1 MREMQRTEAVALTFS
16 EASSTIILYFQR
28 RAQRAKK
35 HVKSNK
41 GVSILEKRVLLKQ
54 YFGHDEF
61 RPGQEALID
70 ALTSGRDVL
79 GVMPTGAGKS
89 ICYQLPALMLPGIT
103 LVISP
108 LIALMKDQVSG
119 LAQAGIPAAYLNSAL
134 SADQYREVFRR
145 AREGAYKMIYVAP
158 ERLETAD
165 FQCFAQEAELSLVA
179 VDEAHCVSQWGQDFR
194 PSYLGIAEFVANLP
208 KRPAVG
214 AFTATA
220 TANVKADMEKLLGL
234 RTPVRITTGFD
245 RPNLYFE
252 VARPKSKDAW
262 LRAFLSEK
270 AGQNGIVYCATRKS
284 VETVCEKLQDSGIS
298 AVRYHAGLSDEER
311 RKNQDDFI
319 YDRAQIMVAT
329 NAFGMGIDKS
339 NVSFVVHYNMPKNI
353 ESYYQEAGR
362 AGRDGAKAH
371 CALLYS
377 AGDVR
382 TARFLIENSEE
393 NEALDSKERALV
405 RQRDLERLSQMTA
418 YCKTADCLRGFLLS
432 YFGENAPADCGN
444 CGNCSGERIQQDITV
459 EAQKILSCV
468 ARVEKKYRSGLGL
481 TLIMQMLHGSREQR
495 VLQLGLDNLP
505 TYGILREIDRA
516 QIRVWI
522 EYLLQEGFLTFVGD
536 EYPVLRLTAQAGD
549 VLFRGERVTM
559 SARKPSKAETLR
571 ARKYAPLPAETDDG
585 LLEAL
590 KSLRFRLAQKQNVP
604 AYIVFSN
611 ATLADMAARQPA
623 SMTDFLEV
631 SGVGA
636 AKASRY
642 GDAFLAEIQRWKAE
656 KTEIS

>member
-1 MREMQRTEAVALTFS
+1 M
-16 EASSTIILYFQR
+16 
-28 RAQRAKK
+28 
-35 HVKSNK
+35 
-41 GVSILEKRVLLKQ
+41 EKRVLLKQ

-371 CALLYS
+371 CVLLYS

-559 SARKPSKAETLR
+559 SARKPSKVETLR